1 MIIDD
6 VHRGSKKRKRRR
18 RVGRGSGSG
27 HGKTSGRGHKGY
39 GSRAGGTSRRG
50 FEGGQMPLFRRIA
63 KRGFNNKAFATRVA
77 IVNVAALDRLFED
90 KDTVT
95 LESLREKGLAKGR
108 FDELKILGNGEL
120 STKLTVKAHRFS
132 KSAAEK
138 ITAAGGTVETIE
150 TS

>member
-1 MIIDD
+1 MQI
-6 VHRGSKKRKRRR
+6 V
-18 RVGRGSGSG
+18 
-27 HGKTSGRGHKGY
+27 
-39 GSRAGGTSRRG
+39 
-50 FEGGQMPLFRRIA
+50 MA